1 MNVCVCMHES
11 NYSDSVG
18 PRNEGSIITGAVV
31 LLIINVFTTIFVI
44 IIFALV
50 LKRKLSYSSYIVN

>member
-11 NYSDSVG
+11 NYSDSLG

-31 LLIINVFTTIFVI
+31 LLIINIFITILFNHRLYVT
-44 IIFALV
+44 
-50 LKRKLSYSSYIVN
+50 S